1 MAINAIQ
8 SGQSLTYLVGLQGE
22 GDLTGRQTDT
32 FQQSQQPKA
41 DILLVIDDSCSMSDK
56 QQALAQNFNSFI
68 KYAQSSQV
76 DFQIGVTT
84 TDPTPSVIGRLKTG
98 PAGVKILKPTTPNLE
113 QQFAAMVNVGTL
125 GSATESCMEPAVA
138 ALTAPLITDP
148 NANLGLLRQDAVLA
162 VVCVTDAQD
171 QAVQSPAFYLNQL
184 QNIKGAQR
192 PGLFTYNVVGPFLP
206 SSPPGC
212 LYDGGSDDG
221 RHATLVNATN
231 GVKEEICTPDWAKAL
246 ENIGKN
252 AFGFRTNF
260 YLTARPDLTSM
271 RGITVAID
279 GVQLDPTDPRGAK
292 VWEYDPTN
300 NSINFEP
307 LYVPEPGKTLTVTY
321 QVACIP

>member
-1 MAINAIQ
+1 M
-8 SGQSLTYLVGLQGE
+8 GLN
-22 GDLTGRQTDT
+22 TDT
-32 FQQSQQPKA
+32 FRQDAKPKA

-56 QQALAQNFNSFI
+56 QMALATNFNSFI

-84 TDPTPSVIGRLKTG
+84 TDPDPSIKGRLKTA
-98 PAGVKILKPTTPNLE
+98 PAGFKILKPSTPNLE
-113 QQFAAMVNVGTL
+113 QQFQAVVNVGTN
-125 GSATESCMEPAVA
+125 GSPTETCMDPAVA

-148 NANLGLLRQDAVLA
+148 AANLGLLRQDAVLA
-162 VVCVTDAQD
+162 VVCVTDAPD
-171 QAVQSPAFYLNQL
+171 QAVQPAHFYLNQL
-184 QNIKGAQR
+184 RNIKGAQR
-192 PGLFTYNVVGPFLP
+192 PGMFTYNVVGPFLP
-206 SSPPGC
+206 AEPPGC
-212 LYDGGSDDG
+212 QYDGSGDDG
-221 RHATLVNATN
+221 THAYMVAQTN

-260 YLTARPDLTSM
+260 YLTARPDLTAT
-271 RGITVAID
+271 RGIEVGIDSIPCPMTGCPQGQTCSTVSNMC
-279 GVQLDPTDPRGAK
+279 VLPQTDPRGAR
-292 VWEYDPTN
+292 VWEYDPVT